1 MGVHL
6 YWWPRSL
13 SAVGGSPFLSR
24 SRWSVSAPFCCLF
37 DAFSLGILP
46 SKLEDKSTITCDY
59 TKQDKSQSLSQTWP
73 PQCEHIYLGPPELE
87 AHVHAEPGRGS
98 NPTIICVS
106 IAVIHAVPRATKH
119 VPMLSQG
126 HLIHMFGNKSQ
137 FRHQS
142 IYTLSTKNE
151 GQTFTWKVSWENSI
165 YRVPDMN
172 I

>member
-1 MGVHL
+1 MCFEATGISLPHCPQHVHYVRIQNLCLWIWIRLGAQQLSQHLLEVHL

-87 AHVHAEPGRGS
+87 ARAHAEPGRGS

-106 IAVIHAVPRATKH
+106 ITVIHAVP
-119 VPMLSQG
+119 
-126 HLIHMFGNKSQ
+126 
-137 FRHQS
+137 
-142 IYTLSTKNE
+142 
-151 GQTFTWKVSWENSI
+151 
-165 YRVPDMN
+165 
-172 I
+172 